1 MDQHYGY
8 VDGQGKLA
16 IPATYARA
24 STFQDQ
30 RAVASTDAASLLIDT
45 RGDMLA
51 SVGMEC
57 GMRTLRN
64 ARGQRLWPLSLPPR
78 CPAEPTGNKA
88 TAAGV
93 FSPPLLH
100 SPSRPNVRPTVN
112 SRHRV

>member
-1 MDQHYGY
+1 M
-8 VDGQGKLA
+8 
-16 IPATYARA
+16 
-24 STFQDQ
+24 
-30 RAVASTDAASLLIDT
+30 ASTDAASLLIDT

-100 SPSRPNVRPTVN
+100 SLPSRPNVRPTVN

>member
-1 MDQHYGY
+1 M
-8 VDGQGKLA
+8 
-16 IPATYARA
+16 
-24 STFQDQ
+24 
-30 RAVASTDAASLLIDT
+30 ASTDAASLLIDT

-100 SPSRPNVRPTVN
+100 SPLAAERSPDRELPSSSLRLF
-112 SRHRV
+112 SISCLID